1 MKKNNP
7 LISVILPV
15 YNSKNYILKC
25 LESLKN
31 QSNQNFE
38 LILVD
43 DGSTDKTLIISKKY
57 LENHFN
63 YRYRLIINRTNIGIT
78 KSLNKGFKVA
88 KGKYLARADAD
99 DIYEP
104 DRFAVQLKFLKKN
117 TNISLIGSNVKYID
131 KNENFLS
138 FSNLPIYHSNIW
150 SRLFFHNPLI
160 HSTIFFKRHIF
171 KKTLYNEK
179 FSTTQNYDMYCRIIN
194 YYKIAN
200 IKKPLANYRIHD
212 QSISKTKKHLQKKNT
227 LIIQKKIYT
236 LNFDNHFP
244 LNKFKLFNNFFMTD
258 YNNIIK
264 NVKDFNKF
272 LLEMIDLLNN
282 LKRKT
287 RNKDLDFFFLE
298 RLLIFLKNSREHKFH
313 ILKIVLKKFDLK
325 VIVIKVIDLILKKII
340 EKIFILKKKINF
352 DK

>member
-1 MKKNNP
+1 MKNYSP

-43 DGSTDKTLIISKKY
+43 DGSTDETLKISKKY
-57 LENHFN
+57 LKNHFN
-63 YRYRLIINRTNIGIT
+63 YRYTLIINKKNIGIT

-99 DIYEP
+99 DVYEP
-104 DRFAVQLKFLKKN
+104 DRFEFQQKFLEKN
-117 TNISLIGSNVKYID
+117 NNISLIGSNVKYID
-131 KNENFLS
+131 KKENFLS
-138 FSNLPIYHSNIW
+138 FSNLPIDHFNIW

-160 HSTIFFKRHIF
+160 HSTIFFRRHIF
-171 KKTLYNEK
+171 KKVLYNEK
-179 FSTTQNYDMYCRIIN
+179 FRTTQDYDMYCRIIN
-194 YYKIAN
+194 YFKIEN

-212 QSISKTKKHLQKKNT
+212 QSISKKKYHLQKKNT
-227 LIIQKKIYT
+227 LIIQKKFYT
-236 LNFDNHFP
+236 MNFDNHFP

-258 YNNIIK
+258 YNHIIK
-264 NVKDFNKF
+264 NVKDFKKF
-272 LLEMIDLLNN
+272 LLEMIYLLDN

-287 RNKDLDFFFLE
+287 KNKDLDYFFLE
-298 RLLIFLKNSREHKFH
+298 RLLIFSKNSKEYKFY
-313 ILKIVLKKFDLK
+313 ILKIIFKKFDLK
-325 VIVIKVIDLILKKII
+325 VILIKLFDLILKKII
-340 EKIFILKKKINF
+340 EKIFILKNKINF